1 MFLSK
6 CGIQTIEKENV
17 FLLSQ
22 SCVLNFLFSV
32 IMERSKNDASEV
44 KMFSFLSCNSEG
56 CIFLKFL
63 SNSRRFLMDHKA
75 SIKWKTLLKRRVW
88 RKSLF
93 LASNSDLFS
102 YYKNRFTIKSAASK
116 PISNLSKGQ
125 ITKIKKSNRQEEH

>member
-1 MFLSK
+1 
-6 CGIQTIEKENV
+6 
-17 FLLSQ
+17 
-22 SCVLNFLFSV
+22 
-32 IMERSKNDASEV
+32 
-44 KMFSFLSCNSEG
+44 
-56 CIFLKFL
+56 
-63 SNSRRFLMDHKA
+63 MDHKA